1 MKVSTRAEYGIR
13 ALIDLAQHYGEG
25 PVQSHDIATR
35 QGIPES
41 YLNQLLIL
49 LRRAGLIRS
58 LRGPQGG
65 HQLAQPPRAISI
77 ADIVTALDGP
87 TASEGANPPSEARG
101 NDAATDLVVRA
112 TWEQVN
118 AAITDALS
126 RITLDMLIQERQ
138 RHDTAAMF
146 QMPVMIRTPNA
157 GQATRLN
164 RRAAARGMSAP
175 SRRSTGT
182 RAASVI

>member
-1 MKVSTRAEYGIR
+1 MRRTSKTDYGLR
-13 ALIDLAQHYGEG
+13 ALIDLALHSRGM

-65 HQLAQPPRAISI
+65 HQLARPPRTISI
-77 ADIVTALDGP
+77 ADIVAALDGP
-87 TASEGANPPSEARG
+87 TPPESASLSTDARG

-112 TWEQVN
+112 AWEQVN
-118 AAITDALS
+118 TAVADVLGS
-126 RITLDMLIQERQ
+126 ITLDTLIEHRA
-138 RHDTAAMF
+138 RHDTAATF
-146 QMPVMIRTPNA
+146 QI
-157 GQATRLN
+157 
-164 RRAAARGMSAP
+164 
-175 SRRSTGT
+175 
-182 RAASVI
+182 

>member
-1 MKVSTRAEYGIR
+1 MRLSSKTDYGLR
-13 ALIDLAQHYGEG
+13 ALIDLALHASGL

-65 HQLAQPPRAISI
+65 HQLARPPRAISI
-77 ADIVTALDGP
+77 ADVVAALDGP
-87 TASEGANPPSEARG
+87 AASEAAKQPGEERG

-112 TWEQVN
+112 AWQRVN
-118 AAITDALS
+118 ATINDALG
-126 RITLDMLIQERQ
+126 RITLDTLIQERQ

-146 QMPVMIRTPNA
+146 QI
-157 GQATRLN
+157 
-164 RRAAARGMSAP
+164 
-175 SRRSTGT
+175 
-182 RAASVI
+182 

>member
-1 MKVSTRAEYGIR
+1 MRLTSKTDYGLR
-13 ALIDLAQHYGEG
+13 ALIDLALHDSGL

-65 HQLAQPPRAISI
+65 HHLARAPHAISM

-87 TASEGANPPSEARG
+87 ATAESAGPSSDARG
-101 NDAATDLVVRA
+101 SDAATDQVVRA
-112 TWEQVN
+112 AWKQVN
-118 AAITDALS
+118 AAIADALGH
-126 RITLDMLIQERQ
+126 ITLDALVEQRQ
-138 RHDTAAMF
+138 RHDNTAMF
-146 QMPVMIRTPNA
+146 QI
-157 GQATRLN
+157 
-164 RRAAARGMSAP
+164 
-175 SRRSTGT
+175 
-182 RAASVI
+182 

>member
-1 MKVSTRAEYGIR
+1 MRLSSKTDYGLR
-13 ALIDLAQHYGEG
+13 ALIDLALHASGP

-65 HQLAQPPRAISI
+65 HQLAQPPRAITI
-77 ADIVTALDGP
+77 ADIVAALDGP
-87 TASEGANPPSEARG
+87 TVSEGTNPSSDARG
-101 NDAATDLVVRA
+101 NDGATDLVVRA
-112 TWEQVN
+112 AWEQVN
-118 AAITDALS
+118 AAVRDALG
-126 RITLDMLIQERQ
+126 RITLDMLVEQRQ

-146 QMPVMIRTPNA
+146 QI
-157 GQATRLN
+157 
-164 RRAAARGMSAP
+164 
-175 SRRSTGT
+175 
-182 RAASVI
+182 

>member
-1 MKVSTRAEYGIR
+1 MRLSSKTDYGLR
-13 ALIDLAQHYGEG
+13 ALIDLALHASGP

-49 LRRAGLIRS
+49 LRRAGLIHS

-65 HQLAQPPRAISI
+65 HQLAQPSRAISI

-87 TASEGANPPSEARG
+87 SASEGASQPSDGRG

-112 TWEQVN
+112 AWEQVN
-118 AAITDALS
+118 AAIADALG
-126 RITLDMLIQERQ
+126 RITLDMLVQERQ

-146 QMPVMIRTPNA
+146 QI
-157 GQATRLN
+157 
-164 RRAAARGMSAP
+164 
-175 SRRSTGT
+175 
-182 RAASVI
+182 

>member
-1 MKVSTRAEYGIR
+1 MRLSSKTDYGLR
-13 ALIDLAQHYGEG
+13 ALIDLALHASGL
-25 PVQSHDIATR
+25 PVQSHDIAVR

-65 HQLAQPPRAISI
+65 HQLARPPRAISI
-77 ADIVTALDGP
+77 ADVVAALDGP
-87 TASEGANPPSEARG
+87 TASEATKQSGEARG

-112 TWEQVN
+112 AWEQVN
-118 AAITDALS
+118 VVISNALGH
-126 RITLDMLIQERQ
+126 ITLDTLIEQRQ

-146 QMPVMIRTPNA
+146 QI
-157 GQATRLN
+157 
-164 RRAAARGMSAP
+164 
-175 SRRSTGT
+175 
-182 RAASVI
+182 

>member
-1 MKVSTRAEYGIR
+1 MRLTSKTDYGLR
-13 ALIDLAQHYGEG
+13 ALIDLALHASGP

-49 LRRAGLIRS
+49 MRRAGLIRS

-65 HQLAQPPRAISI
+65 HQLARPPGAISI
-77 ADIVTALDGP
+77 ADIVAALDGP
-87 TASEGANPPSEARG
+87 SASEGANPPGEARG

-112 TWEQVN
+112 AWEQVSTAID
-118 AAITDALS
+118 AALGH
-126 RITLDMLIQERQ
+126 ITLGMLLEQRQ

-146 QMPVMIRTPNA
+146 QI
-157 GQATRLN
+157 
-164 RRAAARGMSAP
+164 
-175 SRRSTGT
+175 
-182 RAASVI
+182 

>member
-1 MKVSTRAEYGIR
+1 MRLSSKTDYGLR
-13 ALIDLAQHYGEG
+13 ALIDLALHASGP

-49 LRRAGLIRS
+49 MRRAGLIRS

-65 HQLAQPPRAISI
+65 HQLARPPGAISI
-77 ADIVTALDGP
+77 ANIVAALDGP
-87 TASEGANPPSEARG
+87 TASECANQPSEARG

-112 TWEQVN
+112 AWEQVG
-118 AAITDALS
+118 AAIDDALG
-126 RITLDMLIQERQ
+126 RITLDVLLEQRQ

-146 QMPVMIRTPNA
+146 QI
-157 GQATRLN
+157 
-164 RRAAARGMSAP
+164 
-175 SRRSTGT
+175 
-182 RAASVI
+182 

>member
-1 MKVSTRAEYGIR
+1 MRLSSKTDYGLR
-13 ALIDLAQHYGEG
+13 ALIDLALHASGP

-49 LRRAGLIRS
+49 MRRAGLIRS

-65 HQLAQPPRAISI
+65 HQLARPPGAISI
-77 ADIVTALDGP
+77 AAIVAALDGP
-87 TASEGANPPSEARG
+87 SASEGASQPGEARG

-112 TWEQVN
+112 AWEHVS
-118 AAITDALS
+118 AAIDDALG
-126 RITLDMLIQERQ
+126 RITLDMLLEQRQ

-146 QMPVMIRTPNA
+146 QI
-157 GQATRLN
+157 
-164 RRAAARGMSAP
+164 
-175 SRRSTGT
+175 
-182 RAASVI
+182 

>member
-1 MKVSTRAEYGIR
+1 MRLSSKTDYGLR
-13 ALIDLAQHYGEG
+13 ALIDLALHASGP

-49 LRRAGLIRS
+49 MRRAGLIRS

-65 HQLAQPPRAISI
+65 HQLARPPGAISI
-77 ADIVTALDGP
+77 ANIVAALDGP
-87 TASEGANPPSEARG
+87 TASEGANQPSEARG

-112 TWEQVN
+112 AWEQVG
-118 AAITDALS
+118 AAIDDALG
-126 RITLDMLIQERQ
+126 RITLDVLLERRQ

-146 QMPVMIRTPNA
+146 QI
-157 GQATRLN
+157 
-164 RRAAARGMSAP
+164 
-175 SRRSTGT
+175 
-182 RAASVI
+182 

>member
-1 MKVSTRAEYGIR
+1 MRLSSKTDYGLR
-13 ALIDLAQHYGEG
+13 ALIDLALHASGM

-65 HQLAQPPRAISI
+65 HQLARPPRAISI
-77 ADIVTALDGP
+77 ADVVAALDGP
-87 TASEGANPPSEARG
+87 AASEAANQPGEARG

-112 TWEQVN
+112 AWQRVN
-118 AAITDALS
+118 ATINDALG
-126 RITLDMLIQERQ
+126 RITLDALIQERQ

-146 QMPVMIRTPNA
+146 QI
-157 GQATRLN
+157 
-164 RRAAARGMSAP
+164 
-175 SRRSTGT
+175 
-182 RAASVI
+182 